1 MTYKSAYN
9 ICAMKLLSDR
19 IHHIIEQTGMSPSF
33 IAKHIG
39 LTASAV
45 LQWESGHTKTIRP
58 EHLFKLAD
66 LTGFDPRWIGT
77 GDGPEHNIMQ
87 TNHRVVELVNNYTQL
102 DERGRQHV
110 LQVAEHEAAYVVD
123 RTRQT

>member
-1 MTYKSAYN
+1 
-9 ICAMKLLSDR
+9 MKLLSER
-19 IHHIIEQTGMSPSF
+19 IHHIVEQTGMSPSF

-39 LTASAV
+39 VTASAV

-87 TNHRVVELVNNYTQL
+87 SNHRV
-102 DERGRQHV
+102 D
-110 LQVAEHEAAYVVD
+110 
-123 RTRQT
+123 